1 MVGESIPAFLSLTE
15 GLTRVRCECCGF
27 TGNDPVAHL
36 LVAEAVLVSL
46 REAKRVEEAQ
56 AEVDREA
63 WEQARAQLE
72 AARGG
77 R

>member
-1 MVGESIPAFLSLTE
+1 MAGESIPEFLRLTE

-27 TGNDPVAHL
+27 TGHDPVAHL
-36 LVAEAVLVSL
+36 LVAEAVLAGF
-46 REAKRVEEAQ
+46 RETRARLEEEERVRQ
-56 AEVDREA
+56 EA
-63 WEQARAQLE
+63 WAEARAQLE